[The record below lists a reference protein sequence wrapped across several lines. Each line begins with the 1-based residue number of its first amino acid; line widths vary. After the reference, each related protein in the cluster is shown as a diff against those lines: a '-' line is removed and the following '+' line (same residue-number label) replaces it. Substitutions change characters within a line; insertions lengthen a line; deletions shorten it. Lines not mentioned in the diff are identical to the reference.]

1 MRVHIIQFEINKLAL
16 ICHVMHIKTFL
27 SINAIFLCVLYD
39 DTCKPSKNTSNNNV
53 NSVAISH
60 L

>member
-1 MRVHIIQFEINKLAL
+1 MEFEFEINKFAL
-16 ICHVMHIKTFL
+16 ICHVMHIETFL
-27 SINAIFLCVLYD
+27 SMNAIFLCVLYD
-39 DTCKPSKNTSNNNV
+39 DTCKPSKNTFNNNV